1 MLELRDQ
8 LRKTVRTGESVPY
21 IKTVPSEEAEGD
33 LLDVYIAHEIDQ
45 GVIFP
50 PYEVLTNNGPAL
62 KTLVEFQRA
71 IRFGDSPLTRLQRE
85 MIATLTSGATDCV
98 F

>member
-1 MLELRDQ
+1 M
-8 LRKTVRTGESVPY
+8 ESEMPY
-21 IKTVPSEEAEGD
+21 IQTVPSENAEGD
-33 LLDVYIAHEIDQ
+33 LLDVYIAHEIDE

-62 KTLVEFQRA
+62 KGLVDFQQA
-71 IRFGDSPLTRLQRE
+71 VRFGDSPLSRLQRE
-85 MIATLTSGATDCV
+85 MIATLTSGATGCV

>member
-1 MLELRDQ
+1 M
-8 LRKTVRTGESVPY
+8 PY
-21 IKTVPSEEAEGD
+21 IKTVPSEDAQGD
-33 LLDVYIAHEIDQ
+33 LLDVYVAHEIDS

-62 KTLVEFQRA
+62 KALVEFQQA
-71 IRFGDSPLTRLQRE
+71 VRFGDSPLSRLQRE
-85 MIATLTSGATDCV
+85 MIATLTSGATGCV